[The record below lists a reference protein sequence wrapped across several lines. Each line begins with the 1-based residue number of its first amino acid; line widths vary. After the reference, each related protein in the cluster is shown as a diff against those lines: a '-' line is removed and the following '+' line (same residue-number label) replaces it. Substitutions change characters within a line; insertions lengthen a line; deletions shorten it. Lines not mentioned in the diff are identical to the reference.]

1 MDRLS
6 RPGLPVTMPPPS
18 EPKGRILQFRQRG
31 SLFKRHAPQ
40 PSPVDDLANDLAK
53 YESAGPDG
61 ADDYRHRMM
70 MNGLAAIVIVVLVG
84 VGLWIAD
91 TMAEMRKNQDCVLM
105 GRRSCAQVD
114 APVQA
119 R

>member
-6 RPGLPVTMPPPS
+6 GSGLPVTTPPPS
-18 EPKGRILQFRQRG
+18 DPKGRILQFRQRG
-31 SLFKRHAPQ
+31 SLFKRNAPQ
-40 PSPVDDLANDLAK
+40 PSPVDDLAK
-53 YESAGPDG
+53 YESAGPDAG
-61 ADDYRHRMM
+61 DDYRHRMA
-70 MNGLAAIVIVVLVG
+70 MNGLAALVIVVLIG

-105 GRRSCAQVD
+105 GRRACAPVD
-114 APVQA
+114 APIQS